1 MTEVKKHRLNASKG
15 KARAEIKVR
24 TRVKKK
30 TQETTAGKT
39 SVKTGGKAK
48 DKGLHSRNLHRQGY
62 DFTALAASY
71 PALAP
76 HLITTDYGQ
85 VSIPFAEPQA
95 VLALN
100 AALLQHH
107 YHIQGWQ
114 LPEGYLCPP
123 IPGRVDYLHHIADLL
138 AEGGKIPQGRR
149 IRGLDIGTGANGV
162 YPLLGSNVYGWQF
175 VGADINPEALDNVAG
190 VLLHNSKLASA
201 IELRLQPEPDQIFH
215 GLLQT
220 GECFDFSLCNPPFH
234 ASAADALSGSERKQ
248 RNLAASRGEQHQSQ
262 EHKLNFGGC
271 QAELWCDGGEQ
282 GFLLR
287 MIHESCDYGGQ
298 VLWFSSLVSK
308 GDNLKPCQQAL
319 KQLGAK
325 EVKILEMQQGNKQ
338 TRVLAWSFF
347 DAAARRQWWKFK
359 A

>member
-48 DKGLHSRNLHRQGY
+48 DKGLHPRNLHRQGY
-62 DFTALAASY
+62 DFTALVASF

-138 AEGGKIPQGRR
+138 AEGGKIPK
-149 IRGLDIGTGANGV
+149 
-162 YPLLGSNVYGWQF
+162 
-175 VGADINPEALDNVAG
+175 AG
-190 VLLHNSKLASA
+190 V
-201 IELRLQPEPDQIFH
+201 F
-215 GLLQT
+215 
-220 GECFDFSLCNPPFH
+220 
-234 ASAADALSGSERKQ
+234 AA
-248 RNLAASRGEQHQSQ
+248 
-262 EHKLNFGGC
+262 
-271 QAELWCDGGEQ
+271 W
-282 GFLLR
+282 
-287 MIHESCDYGGQ
+287 I
-298 VLWFSSLVSK
+298 
-308 GDNLKPCQQAL
+308 
-319 KQLGAK
+319 
-325 EVKILEMQQGNKQ
+325 
-338 TRVLAWSFF
+338 
-347 DAAARRQWWKFK
+347 
-359 A
+359 